1 MKDNSIFRYLSLVSE
16 IGLIIGITTI
26 GGVLLGIWFDGKFRT
41 RGIFTILFLI
51 FGLSGG
57 LTAVYRRIKELNDE
71 GDRGSKI

>member
-1 MKDNSIFRYLSLVSE
+1 MKNNSIFRYLSLVSE
-16 IGLIIGITTI
+16 IGLTTI
-26 GGVLLGIWFDGKFRT
+26 GGVILGIWFDGKFRT
-41 RGIFTILFLI
+41 KGIFTILFLI